1 MANDPNKPRKGRKP
15 RIAMVTPLPPEMTG
29 IAEYVAI
36 LLPALARHFD
46 IDLYTSADL
55 GDLDSLKARFG
66 VHHFS
71 ELEANR
77 DRYDEVI
84 YQFGNSPFHS
94 HMVELLDKVPGI
106 VVLHDFFL
114 SSMLAHMD
122 LHEGH
127 PGLFGQ
133 ELVRS
138 HGKAAQDEMLLKG
151 HLEVAKHYPAS
162 RRIIERATGV
172 LVHSEHAGDLRDAFY
187 PNLQQRNW
195 RTVPMPQPA
204 VGNISPEERQAIRSR
219 LGFSAEDFV
228 VISLG
233 FLADTKLNHLLLE
246 ALSEPRLSADPLLHV
261 VFVGQNDGAEYGRML
276 SRKIADIPDS
286 ARISITGFVSG
297 EAYRDYLVAA
307 DCAVQLRT
315 RSRGETSKAVHDC
328 MSHGLP
334 MVVNDYGSFHELPA
348 ETVLRIAADPT
359 PAELAQA
366 LLSLR
371 TDPLKRAVLGMS
383 AKHHMATVHL
393 AQHVAVA
400 YADALR
406 KFACKNE
413 AATSSQHGPGLAEAV
428 IMPAAAPRRLM
439 VDLSEV
445 VRVDHG
451 TGIHRVVR
459 NLTRSL
465 LSDGA
470 GHGWDCVPVAH
481 APDGRFSDAWDYAV
495 QQLGMAPAQHAEHV
509 GFKSGDHLLLLDS
522 AWEHPERFSGTI
534 ESMHLAG
541 AKVGAVLYDL
551 IPLRF
556 PHYCVDFMQAVFE
569 KWLRFVVLHCD
580 YIVCI
585 SRAVADDL
593 RAWIGETGAATSP
606 ALHIGHVLL
615 GSDIGEGGVA
625 GTVSEPMQQAMQGDS
640 AVLMVGTVEPRKRH
654 DLALAAFEQLWEAG
668 QEARLVMVGKQGWHV
683 EELAARLRLHPRLGR
698 DLFWL
703 EQVSNADLDH
713 AYRRCAT
720 LLQASEAEGFGLPI
734 VEAGRYGKPLVL
746 ADIAVFREIAG
757 NAADYFNS
765 GSADSLLRCLR
776 RERRSTAGMLA
787 TISWEGSAL
796 QLLDLLVNGG
806 WDHRLGGG
814 N

>member
-1 MANDPNKPRKGRKP
+1 MANEPNRPNKP

-55 GDLDSLKARFG
+55 GDLDSLKARYG

-94 HMVELLDKVPGI
+94 HMVDLLDRVPGI
-106 VVLHDFFL
+106 VVLHDFYL

-122 LHEGH
+122 LHEDH

-138 HGKAAQDEMLLKG
+138 HGDEAHDELLLKG
-151 HLEVAKHYPAS
+151 HWEAARHYPAS

-172 LVHSEHAGDLRDAFY
+172 LVHSEHAADLRDAFY
-187 PNLQQRNW
+187 QDLQQRNW
-195 RTVPMPQPA
+195 QTVPMPQPA

-233 FLADTKLNHLLLE
+233 FMADTKLNHVLLE
-246 ALSEPRLSADPLLHV
+246 ALSEPHLSADPLLHV
-261 VFVGQNDGAEYGRML
+261 VFVGQNDGAEYGLML
-276 SRKIADIPDS
+276 TRKIADIPDN

-393 AQHVAVA
+393 AQHVAAA
-400 YADALR
+400 YADAVR
-406 KFACKNE
+406 EFARRNE
-413 AATSSQHGPGLAEAV
+413 VATSTGHGPGLANAV
-428 IMPAAAPRRLM
+428 STPVAALRRLM

-465 LSDGA
+465 LSGGA

-481 APDGRFSDAWDYAV
+481 APDGRFSEAWDYAV
-495 QQLGMAPAQHAEHV
+495 QQLGMAPPSHAEHL
-509 GFKSGDHLLLLDS
+509 GFNSSDHLLLLDS
-522 AWEHPERFSGTI
+522 AWEHPERFAGTI

-569 KWLRFVVLHCD
+569 KWLRFVILHCD

-615 GSDIGEGGVA
+615 GSDIGEGGMT
-625 GTVSEPMQQAMQGDS
+625 GTVSDAMQQAMQGDN

-654 DLALAAFEQLWEAG
+654 DLALAAFEQRWQAG
-668 QEARLVMVGKQGWHV
+668 ETSRLVIIGKQGWHV
-683 EELAARLRLHPRLGR
+683 EELAGRLRRHAQLGH
-698 DLFWL
+698 DLFWF
-703 EQVSNADLDH
+703 ESASNADLDH
-713 AYRRCAT
+713 AYRHCSA
-720 LLQASEAEGFGLPI
+720 LLQASDAEGFGLPI
-734 VEAGRYGKPLVL
+734 VEAARYDKPLL
-746 ADIAVFREIAG
+746 LSDIAVFREIAG
-757 NAADYFNS
+757 NAASYFTG
-765 GSADSLLRCLR
+765 GSVESLLACLR
-776 RERRSTAGMLA
+776 QEHRGTAGALSS
-787 TISWEGSAL
+787 ISWEQCSL
-796 QLLDLLVNGG
+796 QLLGLLQDGG
-806 WDHRLGGG
+806 WDYTAETASD
-814 N
+814 